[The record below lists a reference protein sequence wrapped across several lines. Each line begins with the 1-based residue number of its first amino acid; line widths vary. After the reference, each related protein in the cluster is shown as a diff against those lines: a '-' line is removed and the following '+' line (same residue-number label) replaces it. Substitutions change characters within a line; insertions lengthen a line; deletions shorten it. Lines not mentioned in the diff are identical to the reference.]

1 MDAGNYGTV
10 IKASLAP
17 VHKNILPLTVA
28 IKSIKPVSGSP
39 VRDELLREA
48 ALGALFDHRNVVC
61 HSPASISRRHFAT
74 TNHDSV

>member
-1 MDAGNYGTV
+1 M
-10 IKASLAP
+10 KASLAP

-48 ALGALFDHRNVVC
+48 ALGALFDHRNVVW
-61 HSPASISRRHFAT
+61 HSPFSISHRYCAT
-74 TNHDSV
+74 ADHDSVWAH